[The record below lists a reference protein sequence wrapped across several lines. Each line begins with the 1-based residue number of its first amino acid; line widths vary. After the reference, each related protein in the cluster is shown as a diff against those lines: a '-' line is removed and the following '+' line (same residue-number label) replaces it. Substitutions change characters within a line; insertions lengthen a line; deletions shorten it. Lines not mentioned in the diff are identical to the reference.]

1 MTEPMYRQIADDL
14 QRHIESG
21 DLAPGEQIKTEVEL
35 REEFG
40 QDGPVSRNT
49 VRDAVKLLV
58 SRGLIETRPGQGTF
72 VVQKIDPFVTTLSG
86 GGGMDGIAYLS
97 EVETRGRKPQVT
109 EPRVEIQQADQTLAE
124 QLQLGSGAT
133 VISRHQERRI
143 DGTPW
148 SLQTTFY
155 PMDYVTRGATRLIE
169 PAEIPE
175 SVVTYLHEKLRIAE
189 VGTRDMITAR
199 APDRNEA
206 AFFGLPDDGRV
217 AVQEVS
223 RAGFDEY
230 GHPTRLTI
238 TIYPADRNRLVYVEG
253 RLPQAGATAPNPSG
267 AREHSGTGER
277 ADNPAQRDAPV
288 KDDPG

>member
-14 QRHIESG
+14 QRRIDSG
-21 DLAPGEQIKTEVEL
+21 DLAPGAQIKTEVEL
-35 REEFG
+35 RDEFG

-49 VRDAVKLLV
+49 VRDAIKLLV
-58 SRGLIETRPGQGTF
+58 SRGLVETRPGQGTF

-86 GGGMDGIAYLS
+86 GGDMDGIGYLS

-109 EPRVEIQQADQTLAE
+109 EPRVEIQQADDTLAE
-124 QLQLGSGAT
+124 QLQLDRGAT
-133 VISRHQERRI
+133 IVSRHQERRI

-155 PMDYVTRGATRLIE
+155 PMEFVTRGAGRLIM
-169 PAEIPE
+169 PADIPE
-175 SVVTYLHEKLRIAE
+175 LVAYLQEELGISE

-223 RAGFDEY
+223 RTGFDEH
-230 GHPTRLTI
+230 GRPTRLTI
-238 TIYPADRNRLVYVEG
+238 TIYPADRNRLVYEEG
-253 RLPQAGATAPNPSG
+253 RLP
-267 AREHSGTGER
+267 
-277 ADNPAQRDAPV
+277 
-288 KDDPG
+288 

>member
-1 MTEPMYRQIADDL
+1 VTEPMYRQIADDL

-49 VRDAVKLLV
+49 VRDAIKLLV

-72 VVQKIDPFVTTLSG
+72 VVQKIIPFVTTFEG
-86 GGGMDGIAYLS
+86 GKL
-97 EVETRGRKPQVT
+97 EQPNRKPQLT

-169 PAEIPE
+169 PADIPE
-175 SVVTYLHEKLRIAE
+175 SVVTYLHEKLGIAE

-199 APDRNEA
+199 PPDRNEA

-230 GHPTRLTI
+230 GRPTRLTI

-277 ADNPAQRDAPV
+277 ADNPAQHDAPV

>member
-49 VRDAVKLLV
+49 VRDAIKLLV

-72 VVQKIDPFVTTLSG
+72 VVQKIDPFITTLSG

-155 PMDYVTRGATRLIE
+155 PMDYVTQGATRLIE
-169 PAEIPE
+169 PADIPE
-175 SVVTYLHEKLRIAE
+175 SVVTYLHDKLGIAE

-230 GHPTRLTI
+230 GRRTRLTI
-238 TIYPADRNRLVYVEG
+238 TIYPADRNRLVYEAG
-253 RLPQAGATAPNPSG
+253 LLPQSETEPAAPPAGTAAGTAGG
-267 AREHSGTGER
+267 AEER
-277 ADNPAQRDAPV
+277 P
-288 KDDPG
+288 